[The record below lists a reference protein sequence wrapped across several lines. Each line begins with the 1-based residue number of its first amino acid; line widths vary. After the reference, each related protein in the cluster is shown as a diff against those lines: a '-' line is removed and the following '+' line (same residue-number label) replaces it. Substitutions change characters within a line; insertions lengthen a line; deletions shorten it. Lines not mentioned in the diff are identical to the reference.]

1 MICKSHYQLVI
12 FSYIFLNFFLW
23 FTTSTNTIYLE
34 YIIQLNSWKFNIFFL
49 LISVL
54 SISNISLSLFNFFIV
69 FFNSMYAGI
78 NYNATLS
85 LLNSLWVGT
94 ILLHPFLFY
103 FSFLCIF
110 FFNMGGFLYRNKFL
124 KMYTTLVIGCALLS
138 LFLGCL
144 WGSQSLSWGYFWVN
158 DKIEW
163 VLLFIC
169 FYFVLLKHIYYNPNK
184 CYFFM
189 FIFFFFSLILVYIRL
204 NLVSTR
210 HSFFL
215 NKLVYYKY
223 LFLFLFLY
231 GLIFFYKSYSSSLL
245 TLFFSLVFYFY
256 LIFFIKMTLFIYVYY
271 FLIDYKF
278 FFFKKS
284 NNLLHLIIS
293 IFFIIWVSVIYLFL
307 INYSFKHFLNLN
319 FTIFYKQI
327 ILANNFFY
335 EQSIFFLDK
344 IFFYNFNIIL
354 NHTFIINLL
363 RCYFIFLENILIF
376 VALIVFFL
384 TILLKT

>member
-78 NYNATLS
+78 NYNSTLS

-189 FIFFFFSLILVYIRL
+189 FIFSFFSLILVYIRL

-278 FFFKKS
+278 FFF
-284 NNLLHLIIS
+284 
-293 IFFIIWVSVIYLFL
+293 
-307 INYSFKHFLNLN
+307 
-319 FTIFYKQI
+319 
-327 ILANNFFY
+327 
-335 EQSIFFLDK
+335 
-344 IFFYNFNIIL
+344 
-354 NHTFIINLL
+354 
-363 RCYFIFLENILIF
+363 
-376 VALIVFFL
+376 
-384 TILLKT
+384 